1 MAGDEGVEKSSE
13 AEARP
18 SGTSAP
24 VFISY
29 ASQDAAVANAVV
41 ENLERRGIKC
51 WIAPRDVTP
60 GSQYADEIVGAI
72 NDTKVFVLVLSE
84 HAVTSPHVGRE
95 IERAAS
101 KRRRI
106 IVLRTDA
113 APLTRSF
120 EYFLSESQWID
131 VAALGVPGAL
141 TKLTQAVAQRLAP
154 SSWVSPG
161 LGTDVRDPADR
172 KRRPSYL
179 TIKRALAA
187 AVFLIAAA
195 AVLGIMVRYWPS
207 KQGDP
212 QAPMVAA
219 ISDKSIA
226 VLPFVDMSEKKDQ
239 EYFSDGMSEE
249 LIDML
254 TKIPDLQVTARTSA
268 FFFKGRPTTITD
280 IARALGVAYVLEGS
294 VRKSGETVRVTAQLI
309 RVHGGYHVWSETY
322 DRPLNDVFKVQD
334 DVAAAVVK
342 ALKVSLLGGDMPR
355 GAGTRNAEAYNLY
368 LQGKAAKG
376 DRRSENET
384 AVLFLRKAILA
395 DPNYADA
402 WALLAL
408 TLSLLA
414 DDGSSSA
421 AQLLEEARR
430 AALQALSLD
439 PQLAAA
445 HAQFA
450 GILIWDDLDI
460 RGGETQIEQARK
472 LDPNDSYTLAIAGTV
487 AAYRGDFNKAIELVR
502 QSISS
507 DPVNPIRYRDLAWV
521 LYYARKYSES
531 LTAYQ
536 KMLALKTDARAKH
549 TFSATILLAQND
561 PVAALAEMAR
571 EEEADRERS
580 GCVAMAYDMLGRKAE
595 ADAELASLKQKHA
608 ADSAYV
614 IALIYANRGEIDHAF
629 EWFDRAYQQH
639 DYALL
644 DIKVQPLLKN
654 VQADPRFP
662 ALLRKL
668 NLQD

>member
-1 MAGDEGVEKSSE
+1 MAGDERVEKSSE

-18 SGTSAP
+18 SGTPAP
-24 VFISY
+24 VFVSY

-41 ENLERRGIKC
+41 ENLEQHGIKC

-72 NDTKVFVLVLSE
+72 NDTEVFVLVLSD
-84 HAVTSPHVGRE
+84 HAVASPHVGRE

-131 VAALGVPGAL
+131 VAALGVSGAL
-141 TKLTQAVAQRLAP
+141 TKLTQAVGQRLAP

-161 LGTDVRDPADR
+161 LGADARDPAER
-172 KRRPSYL
+172 KRKPSYL
-179 TIKRALAA
+179 TMRRVVAA
-187 AVFLIAAA
+187 AVFLVAAA
-195 AVLGIMVRYWPS
+195 IVVGVMLRYWPS

-212 QAPMVAA
+212 QGPMVAA

-268 FFFKGRPTTITD
+268 FSFKGRPTTITD
-280 IARALGVAYVLEGS
+280 IARTLGVAYVLEGS

-334 DVAAAVVK
+334 DVAGAVVK
-342 ALKVSLLGGDMPR
+342 ALKVSLLAGDMPR
-355 GAGTRNAEAYNLY
+355 AAGTRNAEAYNLY

-414 DDGSSSA
+414 DDESSSA
-421 AQLLEEARR
+421 VQLLEEARR
-430 AALQALSLD
+430 AALQALTLN

-450 GILIWDDLDI
+450 AILIFNDLDI

-487 AAYRGDFNKAIELVR
+487 SAFRGDFSKAIELVR
-502 QSISS
+502 QSISI

-521 LYYARKYSES
+521 LYYARKYSEA
-531 LTAYQ
+531 LTAHQ
-536 KMLALKTDARAKH
+536 KMLALKPDARASH
-549 TFSATILLAQND
+549 IFGATILLAQND
-561 PVAALAEMAR
+561 PVAARAEIAR
-571 EEEADRERS
+571 EEEADREIC
-580 GCVAMAYDMLGRKAE
+580 GCVAMAYDLLGRKAE
-595 ADAELASLKQKHA
+595 ADAELASLIRKHA
-608 ADSAYV
+608 ADSAYA
-614 IALIYANRGEIDHAF
+614 IALVYANRAEIDHAF

-639 DYALL
+639 EFSLL